1 MLSITTTGRRK
12 YETFEV
18 QHRCVNMSLF
28 FMVIQAFSQVCFGIL
43 RVSHEI
49 YGNNGTMTSPN
60 FPGVYPPYLNILW
73 NISTE
78 RGNQIKLNF
87 TSFHLQSSKECGFD
101 FVLVQDGP
109 LPSSDA
115 IVRICGE
122 KRSDKIVFSTGPHLQ
137 IYLNTDGHLEFSG
150 FQVFYDTVTLNHSF
164 VEEIKRWISQPCP
177 GLRNHYKKCKCVR
190 VESDME
196 LLYLRVD
203 CSDLKLSSVSDVNHS
218 SITILLDMSGNE
230 IRRIQNADFAGLEE
244 LGILHLANNK
254 IETIFNYTF
263 KNLNNLHELDMS
275 QNLISN
281 IFYETLAGLNSLEEL
296 NLAENL
302 LTSLDKNSFRNLS
315 WLQILNLN
323 RNYISQIDE
332 GVFQKNS
339 LLLELSL
346 SGNELEHLHPNTF
359 VGLQILFYVDLSNN
373 HLKDLSVDTPSLVT
387 SFFLYSLNLRHN
399 QISEIPSQAFINRT
413 VDGSIDLSNNHIETV
428 HQDAFKGLGRAN
440 IILLG
445 GNKISLLSNGTFSNM
460 NYLFYLDLSR
470 NRIARVD
477 SHCFFNLPSIKLMIL
492 VFTSIDVLSPNDLS
506 GPRDLVIDLTP
517 AQEVIIYNVSVPS
530 QLGGFVLGFVCKLTV
545 GSVQDYL
552 CNPCPLGTYEGMQG
566 TCTACPAGGFYQDEL
581 AYSGTG
587 CKHCP
592 LGHFVTLE
600 STPGKA
606 ITDCVLCPQGTQYT
620 KFAGYKG
627 CECLP
632 NFYRMDRFGQCM
644 QCPSHGLSCQN
655 ESARLKPGFY
665 WKWPSNES
673 LMKYQK
679 FSADLLVENDSYKL
693 LRFRGTVP
701 PVYECS
707 VTEACLGGME
717 SRCSRG
723 YEGPLCAVCS
733 KGHYQLLNRCRKCPI
748 LLWFV
753 LQVSGITIICAFLA
767 ASVFLGRKKTCAS
780 GRKVTDM
787 MLARLKIVIG
797 FYQVTYGTLNTFSYV
812 EWPRALWTLVHYANI
827 IQLNLLDI
835 IPLQCIIDGVT
846 VNAYTRLLTVVGLHT
861 ALLTL
866 ATLIYQLRKLLL
878 LKKRLHN
885 VDLTES
891 LSAERTQVYRVV
903 SLLVFVTYPWTCA
916 TILSFL
922 SPTCQQICSS
932 KDVCQSFLRA
942 DFTVQC
948 FTEKYNRYTI
958 AVYFLLLPVVV
969 VPIAVLWLLWRFFN
983 RRIYDQA
990 ETQDR
995 KGREMSIG
1003 LSFLYENY
1011 ARQCWFWEIFELIR
1025 KVWVTSILFLM
1036 GANTRSYLGAAAIT
1050 SGFYTILVAYF
1061 KPIRDTFEHWLQIVA
1076 LLANFVTLNVGMLL
1090 KIPIDEASL
1099 DSHRERDSTF
1109 VSVILVAVNVT
1120 VIAVMAVQYI
1130 FNFITSIN
1138 HVRKNP
1144 QCEASCC
1151 ITFIMIMV
1159 GAGEDA
1165 AGLETNDSSS
1175 VQVTPSQ
1182 ERNITELRSLS
1193 QQEDARGN

>member
-315 WLQILNLN
+315 WLQIL
-323 RNYISQIDE
+323 
-332 GVFQKNS
+332 
-339 LLLELSL
+339 SL

-477 SHCFFNLPSIKLMIL
+477 SHCFFNLPSIKLINLAYNPLRSISERAFSTTPDLQYLIL